1 MTTENTKSHD
11 EAQIRGTI
19 DARANAIRNK
29 NVQGVLNQF
38 AEKSVRFFLATPLQA
53 TSPLKEDLEGW
64 FATWR
69 GPIGYEIRDLK
80 ITAGDDV
87 AFCHSLS
94 RYSGTKIHGEE
105 PDVWFRDTLCFRKIN
120 GQWLIT
126 HAHESVPFYM
136 DGTYK
141 AAVDLKP

>member
-1 MTTENTKSHD
+1 MSESANED
-11 EAQIRGTI
+11 QIRAAI
-19 DARANAIRNK
+19 DARADAIRKK

-38 AEKSVRFFLATPLQA
+38 AEESVRFFLATPLQA
-53 TSPLKEDLEGW
+53 TVPLKDDLEDW
-64 FATWR
+64 FATWQ

-80 ITAGDDV
+80 ITASDDV
-87 AFCHSLS
+87 AFSHSLS
-94 RYSGTKIHGEE
+94 RYSGTKTDGEK

-136 DGTYK
+136 DGSYK

>member
-1 MTTENTKSHD
+1 MTTENTKSHE
-11 EAQIRGTI
+11 EAQIRAAL
-19 DARANAIRNK
+19 DARADAIRNK

-38 AEKSVRFFLATPLQA
+38 AEESVRFFLATPLQA
-53 TSPLKEDLEGW
+53 TVPLKDDLEDW

-87 AFCHSLS
+87 AFSHSLS
-94 RYSGTKIHGEE
+94 RYSGTKTDGEK
-105 PDVWFRDTLCFRKIN
+105 PDVWFRDTLCFRKID

-126 HAHESVPFYM
+126 HAHESVPFHM
-136 DGTYK
+136 DGSYK